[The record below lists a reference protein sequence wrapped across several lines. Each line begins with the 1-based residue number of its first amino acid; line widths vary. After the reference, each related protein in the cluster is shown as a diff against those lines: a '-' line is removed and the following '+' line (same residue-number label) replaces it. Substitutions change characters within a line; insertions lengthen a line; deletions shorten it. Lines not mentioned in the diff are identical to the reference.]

1 MFGVSKQAL
10 IWSPRVLSIAF
21 IAFLSLFAMD
31 VLEEH
36 LGFWPT
42 VEALAIHLIPCFILV
57 AVLILAWR
65 REWIGAL
72 LYGAAGALYAIWTL
86 SGPRAVPISTRL
98 VWIVVIAGPAFL
110 VAALFLLSWRRHEQL
125 HSVRH

>member
-1 MFGVSKQAL
+1 MSDVSKQAL
-10 IWSPRVLSIAF
+10 MWAPRILSIAF

-31 VLEEH
+31 VFEEH

-42 VEALAIHLIPCFILV
+42 MEALAVHLMPCFILL

-72 LYGAAGALYAIWTL
+72 LYGAAGTLYAIWTL
-86 SGPRAVPISTRL
+86 SGPRAVAISTRL
-98 VWIVVIAGPAFL
+98 VWIVVIAGPTFL
-110 VAALFLLSWRRHEQL
+110 IAALFLLSWRKHEQL
-125 HSVRH
+125 PVRH